1 MSARGWT
8 LLRTIA
14 VVAVGGFS
22 PILVVV
28 VAMALGLPPQALQGS
43 GFSVSVPQIV
53 ALLGIVAVSAA
64 VPVAAQVFLR
74 RRPVAALFGEGRH
87 RRAGLGG
94 LGLGL
99 GVAGLVLLTRV
110 GLATHVECTVAVPS
124 KVSVPELAGAYAFFL
139 VVVVLLNSLK
149 EELVFRAYPLTA
161 MRDRDRRLL
170 IVVSAT
176 LFAAVHLVLEPPSV
190 SGALDRWLYGIL
202 FAQVYL
208 MTSSLWGAI
217 GVHSGVNLVPSTF
230 SGDWTMGGFWHLR
243 MRHDIALDWV
253 TPLVV
258 ASAIGLLALRSRWT
272 ARRPAFRT
280 VRPPARPA
288 SRRPC

>member
-1 MSARGWT
+1 MSERGRA
-8 LLRTIA
+8 LLPTIA
-14 VVAVGGFS
+14 VVVVGGFS

-43 GFSVSVPQIV
+43 GFSVTVPQIV
-53 ALLGIVAVSAA
+53 ALLGIVLMSVA
-64 VPVAAQVFLR
+64 VPVAAQVLLR
-74 RRPVAALFGEGRH
+74 HRPVAALLGEGRH
-87 RRAGLGG
+87 RRAGL

-99 GVAGLVLLTRV
+99 GVGVAGLILVVRV
-110 GLATHVECTVAVPS
+110 GLATDVECTVTVPVG
-124 KVSVPELAGAYAFFL
+124 VSVAELAVAYAFFL

-149 EELVFRAYPLTA
+149 EELVFRAYPLA
-161 MRDRDRRLL
+161 AIRDRDRRLL

-230 SGDWTMGGFWHLR
+230 SGDWTMGGFWDLR
-243 MRHDIALDWV
+243 MQHDLALDWV

-258 ASAIGLLALRSRWT
+258 VSAIGLLALRSRST
-272 ARRPAFRT
+272 ARRPASRT
-280 VRPPARPA
+280 VRRPARRA